1 MWKKLGLLVMCGV
14 CFALPSFAQANEADV
29 RTVTRTE
36 KKVAVECPQLIS
48 GNKAVND
55 KINAA
60 LSSKVASYVSEATT
74 LGGGKV
80 HYDLHKVDNE
90 LLSLTVVM
98 TPKTGVE
105 ESTGMTF
112 ERSTGNER
120 PLSYYYKEEELLNRA
135 ADGLKYLYDV
145 DAAKVKTAP
154 DTYYVD
160 SDNNII
166 GIYHAG
172 AILDKGEGEIEV
184 NLSAADPVIV
194 KEKTT
199 PPPVYTGS
207 GNKGTITGTEVRM
220 RNGAGINTEIMGYF
234 EKGEVVEVLKSDV
247 VSGMKWYQV
256 KRTNGMTG
264 WVSSDYCSLEE
275 DAKVPAETAK
285 QDKKGR
291 IVGTEVRMRSD
302 PSLNADVLDFFKNE
316 EEVVILDAS
325 STDLEWTKVRR
336 ANGSIGWVASDYC
349 KEIKD

>member
-1 MWKKLGLLVMCGV
+1 MKLKKLGLVLFSAMVLMSP
-14 CFALPSFAQANEADV
+14 CFVYAAEGDV
-29 RTVTRTE
+29 KTITRSE
-36 KKVAVECPQLIS
+36 KKVSVECPQVVT
-48 GNKAVND
+48 GNKAANA

-60 LSSKVASYVSEATT
+60 LSKKVAAYTSEATT
-74 LGGGKV
+74 LGGGTV
-80 HYDLHKVDNE
+80 HYDLHKCDN
-90 LLSLTVVM
+90 SLVSITIVM

-112 ERSTGNER
+112 ERATGNER
-120 PLSYYYKEEELLNRA
+120 PISYYYKDEELLNRA

-172 AILDKGEGEIEV
+172 AILDKSEGEIEV

-194 KEKTT
+194 KESPT
-199 PPPVYTGS
+199 PPPAYTGS

-220 RNGAGINTEIMGYF
+220 RNGAGTNTSILGYF

-247 VSGMKWYQV
+247 VNGMKWYNV
-256 KRTNGMTG
+256 KRTNGVSG
-264 WVSSDYCSLEE
+264 WVASDYCSLEE
-275 DAKVPAETAK
+275 NANVPVAAPAETK
-285 QDKKGR
+285 TGR

-302 PSLNADVLDFFKNE
+302 PSLNADVLEYFNNS
-316 EEVVILDAS
+316 EEVTILDAS
-325 STDLEWTKVRR
+325 STDLNWIKVKR
-336 ANGSIGWVASDYC
+336 ANGQIGWVAADYC
-349 KEIKD
+349 KEN

>member
-1 MWKKLGLLVMCGV
+1 MWKKLGLLVMC
-14 CFALPSFAQANEADV
+14 CLFCLAPHTASANENDV
-29 RTVTRTE
+29 KMLTRTE
-36 KKVAVECPQLIS
+36 KKVVVEAPQVVV
-48 GNKAVND
+48 GNKAANA

-60 LSSKVASYVSEATT
+60 LTSKVASYVAQANN

-80 HYDLHKVDNE
+80 HYDLHKCDNS
-90 LLSLTVVM
+90 LLSLTIVM

-112 ERSTGNER
+112 ERATGNAR
-120 PLSYYYKEEELLNRA
+120 PISYYYKEEELLNRS

-145 DAAKVKTAP
+145 DVKKVTMAP

-172 AILDKGEGEIEV
+172 AILDKNEGEIEV

-199 PPPVYTGS
+199 PPPVYQGS

-220 RNGAGINTEIMGYF
+220 RGGAGTNTEILGYF
-234 EKGEVVEVLKSDV
+234 EKNEVVEVLKSDIV
-247 VSGMKWYQV
+247 GGLKWYQV
-256 KRTNGMTG
+256 KRTNGVTG
-264 WVSSDYCSLEE
+264 WVSSDYCSL
-275 DAKVPAETAK
+275 ASGSTVPAAQAQAE
-285 QDKKGR
+285 KKGR

-302 PSLNADVLDFFKNE
+302 PSLNADVLDYFSQNE
-316 EEVVILDAS
+316 EVTILDAS
-325 STDLEWTKVRR
+325 STDLEWVKVRR
-336 ANGSIGWVASDYC
+336 SNGHVGWVAADYC
-349 KEIKD
+349 KEI